1 MRPVRKAKE
10 RILIVDDDELLGSM
24 LSRALKGSGYEV
36 RVETAAEGIV
46 GKMRTWV
53 PDIVL
58 LDINLSG
65 SSGID
70 ILQEIMEQRLAT
82 QVVMLTADDTAET
95 AVRAMKLGA
104 VDYFTKPFNIEKMKI
119 LFRNII
125 ERAQLSREVD
135 YLRKVRSASLDRE
148 MVGESRAIRD
158 LKSTVAKMASS
169 HVSSLLI
176 TGESGTGKELLARY
190 FHGMLHNSDGA
201 RTLPY
206 IAVNCAAL
214 PEHLLESEL
223 FGYEKGSF
231 TDAKADKKGVFE
243 LANGGVI
250 LLDEVGEMQTALQS
264 KLLRFLEER
273 QVRHIGG
280 AENIPVDV
288 TVIATTN
295 RDLSDAVRT
304 GSFRNDLF
312 YRLNSFHVTMPSLR
326 ERKEDIL
333 PLARHFID
341 FFCTRYNK
349 KGITSLSPEAEKVLV
364 AYQWPGNIRELKN
377 CVERLVV
384 LGNEGEILVE
394 HLPRMLSG
402 MRPAAGSAA
411 ERSFVLP
418 DAGLSLDDLERDII
432 LQALEKTGGN
442 KTQAAKLLGIT
453 YDTLRYQVKKYGL
466 EE

>member
-104 VDYFTKPFNIEKMKI
+104 VDYFTKPFNNEKMKI

-453 YDTLRYQVKKYGL
+453 YDTLRYQVKKFGL
-466 EE
+466 E

>member
-1 MRPVRKAKE
+1 MGKNKD
-10 RILIVDDDELLGSM
+10 RILIVDDDQLLGAM
-24 LSRALKGSGYEV
+24 LSRSLKSSGYDV
-36 RVETAAEGIV
+36 RVETGADGVA
-46 GKMRTWV
+46 GKIRSWV

-65 SSGID
+65 SSGISV
-70 ILQEIMEQRLAT
+70 LEEIMEQRIPT

-95 AVRAMKLGA
+95 AVKAMKLGA

-119 LFRNII
+119 QFRNII
-125 ERAQLSREVD
+125 QRVQLSREVD
-135 YLRKVRSASLDRE
+135 YLRKIRAELLDRE
-148 MVGESRAIRD
+148 MIGGSEAITA
-158 LKSTVAKMASS
+158 LKATVAKMAAS

-190 FHGMLHNSDGA
+190 FHSLLHGPDEA
-201 RTLPY
+201 RTRPY
-206 IAVNCAAL
+206 IGVNCAAL

-280 AENIPVDV
+280 AESIPVEV

-295 RDLSDAVRT
+295 KDLADAVKK
-304 GSFRNDLF
+304 GAFRSDLF

-326 ERKEDIL
+326 ERREDI
-333 PLARHFID
+333 PVLARHFLSL
-341 FFCTRYNK
+341 FSRRYNK
-349 KGITSLSPEAEKVLV
+349 KGIVALSPEAEQVM
-364 AYQWPGNIRELKN
+364 ADYPWPGNIRELKN

-384 LGNEGEILVE
+384 LGNEGEIRVE
-394 HLPRMLSG
+394 HLPRAMTSG
-402 MRPAAGSAA
+402 LPALDRPLVG
-411 ERSFVLP
+411 RYILP
-418 DAGLSLDDLERDII
+418 ASGISLDDLERDII
-432 LQALEKTGGN
+432 QQALERTKHN
-442 KTQAAKLLGIT
+442 KAQAAKLLSIT
-453 YDTLRYQVKKYGL
+453 YDTLRYQVKKFGL